1 MLLLRTKYLTIVNI
15 TTPEFNK
22 VTIET
27 IASRLAEVN
36 LASKTDIANL
46 VRKTDF
52 DDKLKNLNKKVTSN
66 KTKHVLVE
74 NELNG
79 VSEKIKLLS
88 TKDFDFL
95 LGRMY
100 FTGSDG
106 FQYLFVYQ
114 PTFNVLDLKRAS
126 VLNILLVVNQKKY
139 LILKS

>member
-1 MLLLRTKYLTIVNI
+1 MRIKYLTIVNI

-22 VTIET
+22 KTIET
-27 IASRLAEVN
+27 FASRLAQVN

-74 NELNG
+74 NELNE

-88 TKDFDFL
+88 TKGFDFL
-95 LGRMY
+95 LGRM
-100 FTGSDG
+100 
-106 FQYLFVYQ
+106 
-114 PTFNVLDLKRAS
+114 
-126 VLNILLVVNQKKY
+126 
-139 LILKS
+139 

>member
-1 MLLLRTKYLTIVNI
+1 MRTKYLTIVNI
-15 TTPEFNK
+15 TTREFNK

-79 VSEKIKLLS
+79 VSEK
-88 TKDFDFL
+88 
-95 LGRMY
+95 
-100 FTGSDG
+100 
-106 FQYLFVYQ
+106 
-114 PTFNVLDLKRAS
+114 
-126 VLNILLVVNQKKY
+126 LNYCQQKIL
-139 LILKS
+139 IFC